1 MNYLYPENPNV
12 KKYIKDLKDIEFP
25 VILKLCFEKENEDE
39 ILQTFGYNYMFDFYR
54 GKSMYNKNVYG
65 WNGHTK
71 NGATL
76 GSVEGNFETL
86 VEN

>member
-39 ILQTFGYNYMFDFYR
+39 ILQAFGYNFITQIELCLTTDKTGKPDFFQN
-54 GKSMYNKNVYG
+54 KSMKGTEVISIYC
-65 WNGHTK
+65 
-71 NGATL
+71 L
-76 GSVEGNFETL
+76 GTR
-86 VEN
+86 